1 MSSIFDKILFTI
13 FDNILGNF
21 YITIS
26 VLAIS
31 LLFNEALRPPPD
43 WICHPDVQIPC
54 IWNFTTYQLTIPIV
68 QLVKGKGGEQILQN
82 IFYVLATI
90 LMMKTCTL
98 VLNVRCYKCLSFDL
112 SQLWQTMFDILTLI
126 WFACF
131 AWEGNY
137 GDVISDIRYNCIK
150 K

>member
-1 MSSIFDKILFTI
+1 MSSIFDKNVFTI

-26 VLAIS
+26 ILAIS

-43 WICHPDVQIPC
+43 WVNPDVYIPC
-54 IWNFTTYQLTIPIV
+54 MWNFTTYQLTIPIV
-68 QLVKGKGGEQILQN
+68 QLVKGKGGVKILQN
-82 IFYVLATI
+82 IFCILASI
-90 LMMKTCTL
+90 LMMQTFTL
-98 VLNVRCYKCLSFDL
+98 VIILRCYKCLSFYL
-112 SQLWQTMFDILTLI
+112 SQPWQTMFDILTLI
-126 WFACF
+126 CFACF